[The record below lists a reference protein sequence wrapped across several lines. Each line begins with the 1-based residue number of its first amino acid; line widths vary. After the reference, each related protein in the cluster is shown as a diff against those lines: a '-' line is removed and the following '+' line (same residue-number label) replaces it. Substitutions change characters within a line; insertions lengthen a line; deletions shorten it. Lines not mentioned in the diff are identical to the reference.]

1 VCERRSPRST
11 QNDRQNGRTLGENT
25 TRLRQTLG
33 GGLEFLEQL
42 SDEESRQLRIM
53 VLEAQGKQQEEL
65 HEAAMTALDN
75 LPFFI
80 RIPVRA
86 MFFS

>member
-1 VCERRSPRST
+1 MSEST
-11 QNDRQNGRTLGENT
+11 A
-25 TRLRQTLG
+25 RLRETLG
-33 GGLEFLEQL
+33 GGLEFLDQL
-42 SDEESRQLRIM
+42 TDEEARQLRIM
-53 VLEAQGKQQEEL
+53 VLEAQGRDHEQL

-86 MFFS
+86 MFFN